1 MMVGALDALTRVGL
15 AEPITVSSSVHLY
28 AARGEYESFQIAVTA
43 KNGPTG
49 SVSIAASD
57 LRSADDTIE
66 RSNLTMYREHFVEVK
81 KGSPDFGGTNR
92 PLGPGF
98 YADAL
103 IPLKDGG
110 MATGHPRFSATANV
124 DPQHRGVFWIDV
136 FVPRQAQP
144 GEYHGEVTVSGQSD
158 KATIPIS
165 LTVWRQTFPLRPSLK
180 SSFGIDRKRNHD
192 RRTAELLLAHR
203 LMPFLIDPGQS
214 TDYRDS
220 FGLNATGLW
229 FFSNS
234 NNRTCTMHPPP
245 PVPAIRD
252 AMRRYP
258 GDVEKYA
265 YAADEIDCTGMFPTL
280 KQWARNVHDA
290 GAKMLVTMV
299 PTPDL
304 LDDGAGQGR
313 STVDIWVLLPKM
325 YKKAGPLIQQILQ
338 KGDEVWSYNCLVQD
352 TYSPKWEIDVNPINY
367 RIQPGFLSQSLGIT
381 GLLYWGVDRWNED
394 PWEDAA
400 SFKESGYTFP
410 GEGLLVYPGADAGV
424 DGPVPSMRLKWLRK
438 GVEDYEYVEMLKQ
451 AGRGDWALSVIRS
464 VASDWDSW
472 TRSAEDL
479 EGVRRRLGEELD
491 RLEAEKSSIPP
502 PKARRPHY
510 PGRSQTNH

>member
-1 MMVGALDALTRVGL
+1 MLERFPVRLRGHHPALAVVLLAILGQSCGNSQSSTPDKPGAMVVGALDALTRVGF

-43 KNGPTG
+43 KNGPTE

-81 KGSPDFGGTNR
+81 KGSPDFGGANR

-103 IPLKDGG
+103 IPLKDER

-124 DPQHRGVFWIDV
+124 DPQHRAVFWLDV

-165 LTVWRQTFPLRPSLK
+165 LTVWRQTLPLRPSLK
-180 SSFGIDRKRNHD
+180 SSFGIDSKRNRD

-214 TDYRDS
+214 TNYRDS

-252 AMRRYP
+252 AMAKVSRR
-258 GDVEKYA
+258 
-265 YAADEIDCTGMFPTL
+265 C
-280 KQWARNVHDA
+280 
-290 GAKMLVTMV
+290 
-299 PTPDL
+299 
-304 LDDGAGQGR
+304 
-313 STVDIWVLLPKM
+313 
-325 YKKAGPLIQQILQ
+325 
-338 KGDEVWSYNCLVQD
+338 
-352 TYSPKWEIDVNPINY
+352 
-367 RIQPGFLSQSLGIT
+367 
-381 GLLYWGVDRWNED
+381 
-394 PWEDAA
+394 
-400 SFKESGYTFP
+400 
-410 GEGLLVYPGADAGV
+410 
-424 DGPVPSMRLKWLRK
+424 
-438 GVEDYEYVEMLKQ
+438 
-451 AGRGDWALSVIRS
+451 
-464 VASDWDSW
+464 
-472 TRSAEDL
+472 
-479 EGVRRRLGEELD
+479 
-491 RLEAEKSSIPP
+491 
-502 PKARRPHY
+502 
-510 PGRSQTNH
+510 